1 VTRVATTTNGAKAMT
16 SISRRKVLLGSAAL
30 ASATFCAPFVRRAR
44 AATPIS
50 FRLDWT
56 IYGTH
61 APFFLALEEKMFD
74 KAGLSVSIGEG
85 QGSGTVAQLVGRG
98 NDQIAFIDFASMIR
112 AVEQG
117 VPVIGIQRLLADL
130 MCVIS
135 HADAPVKSPKELE
148 GKVIAFGASE
158 STGQMIPALL
168 AKNGAD
174 MKKVNVLN
182 PAVGAKNALFLQ
194 HRADAIPANVNVQ
207 VAELEAQGAKLSYFL
222 YSDFGVELLSQG
234 LGANVDWLKQ
244 NGDAAKAFVRVSRDA
259 HEAALADPGKAVDLL
274 IKRLPDQARN
284 KKILLR
290 QMELSKSAYVTNA
303 TKGKPFGIMIDDD
316 WNTTQDTLVKYGA
329 LPKPTPVDKLYTN
342 AYQPT

>member
-1 VTRVATTTNGAKAMT
+1 MT
-16 SISRRKVLLGSAAL
+16 SISRRRVLQGGAAL
-30 ASATFCAPFVRRAR
+30 ASSTVYAPFIRKAH

-74 KAGLSVSIGEG
+74 KAGLNVSIGEG

-98 NDQIAFIDFASMIR
+98 NDQIGFIDFASMIR
-112 AVEQG
+112 ACEQG
-117 VPVIGIQRLLADL
+117 VPVIAIQRCVSNL

-135 HADAPVKSPKELE
+135 HADAPVKTPKDLE
-148 GKVIAFGASE
+148 GKVIAFAASE
-158 STGQMIPALL
+158 STGQMIPALMTK
-168 AKNGAD
+168 AGAD
-174 MKKVNVLN
+174 IKKVSILN

-207 VAELEAQGAKLSYFL
+207 VAELEAQGAKLYYFL
-222 YSDFGVELLSQG
+222 YSDFGVELMSQG
-234 LGANVDWLKQ
+234 LAANVDWARQ
-244 NGDAAKAFVRVSRDA
+244 NSDAAKAFVRVSRDA
-259 HEAALADPGKAVDLL
+259 HAMALADPAKAVDLL

-284 KKILLR
+284 RKALLR
-290 QMELSKSAYVTNA
+290 QMELSKDSYVTAA
-303 TKGKPFGIMIDDD
+303 TKGKPFGIMVDED

-329 LPKPTPVDKLYTN
+329 LPKATPIDKLYTN
-342 AYQPT
+342 AYQPA

>member
-1 VTRVATTTNGAKAMT
+1 MT
-16 SISRRKVLLGSAAL
+16 SNSRRKTLIGGALLAG
-30 ASATFCAPFVRRAR
+30 APFYAPFIRKAH
-44 AATPIS
+44 AATPNS

-61 APFFLALEEKMFD
+61 APFYLALEEKMFD
-74 KAGLSVSIGEG
+74 KAGLTVSIGEG

-98 NDQIAFIDFASMIR
+98 NDQIGFIDFASMIR
-112 AVEQG
+112 ATEQG
-117 VPVIGIQRLLADL
+117 VPVIAIQRCVANL

-148 GKVIAFGASE
+148 GKVIAFAASE
-158 STGQMIPALL
+158 STGQMIPALMTK
-168 AKNGAD
+168 AGAD
-174 MKKVNVLN
+174 MKKVSVLN

-207 VAELEAQGAKLSYFL
+207 VAELEAQGAKLYYFR

-234 LGANVDWLKQ
+234 LAANVDWLKQ

-259 HEAALADPGKAVDLL
+259 HTAALADPEKAVDLL

-284 KKILLR
+284 RKQLLR
-290 QMELSKSAYVTNA
+290 QMELSKDAYVTTA
-303 TKGKPFGIMIDDD
+303 TKGKPFGIMVDDD

-329 LPKPTPVDKLYTN
+329 LPKATPIDKLYTN
-342 AYQPT
+342 AYQS

>member
-1 VTRVATTTNGAKAMT
+1 MVSN
-16 SISRRKVLLGSAAL
+16 SRRKLLLGSAAL
-30 ASATFCAPFVRRAR
+30 ASSTLCAPFVRKAQ
-44 AATPIS
+44 AATSIS

-98 NDQIAFIDFASMIR
+98 NDQIGFIDYASMIR

-117 VPVIGIQRLLADL
+117 VPVIAVQRNVSNL

-135 HADAPVKSPKELE
+135 HADAPVKTPKDLE
-148 GKVIAFGASE
+148 GKVIAFAASE
-158 STGQMIPALL
+158 STGQMIPALM

-174 MKKVNVLN
+174 MKKVSVLN

-194 HRADAIPANVNVQ
+194 RRAEAIPANLNVQ
-207 VAELEAQGAKLSYFL
+207 VAELEAQDAKLHFFRFSE
-222 YSDFGVELLSQG
+222 FGVELMSQG
-234 LGANVDWLKQ
+234 LAANVDWLKQ
-244 NGDAAKAFVRVSRDA
+244 NGEAAKAFVRVSRDA
-259 HEAALADPGKAVDLL
+259 HAAALADPGKAVDLL
-274 IKRLPDQARN
+274 IKRLPDQARY

-290 QMELSKSAYVTNA
+290 QMELSKDAYVTTA
-303 TKGKPFGIMIDDD
+303 TKGKPFGVMVDED

-329 LPKPTPVDKLYTN
+329 LPKATPIDKLYTN
-342 AYQPT
+342 AYQAG

>member
-1 VTRVATTTNGAKAMT
+1 MT
-16 SISRRKVLLGSAAL
+16 SISRRKVLVGSALL
-30 ASATFCAPFVRRAR
+30 ASSTLCAPFIRKAR
-44 AATPIS
+44 AATAIS

-74 KAGLSVSIGEG
+74 KAGLNVSIGEG

-98 NDQIAFIDFASMIR
+98 NDQMAFIDFASMIR

-117 VPVIGIQRLLADL
+117 VPVIAVQRLVANL

-135 HADAPVKSPKELE
+135 PADEPVKTPKDLE
-148 GKVIAFGASE
+148 GKVIAYAASE

-168 AKNGAD
+168 AKAGAD
-174 MKKVNVLN
+174 MKKVSVLN

-207 VAELEAQGAKLSYFL
+207 VAELEAQGAKLYYFL

-234 LGANVDWLKQ
+234 LAANVEWLKQ

-259 HEAALADPGKAVDLL
+259 HAAALADPGKAVDLL

-284 KKILLR
+284 KRVLLR
-290 QMELSKSAYVTNA
+290 QMELSKDAYVTSA
-303 TKGKPFGIMIDDD
+303 TKGKPFGIMVDAD

-329 LPKPTPVDKLYTN
+329 LPRATPLDKLYTN
-342 AYQPT
+342 AYQPA